1 MAWDPASGTFTKVQD
16 AKSLTPD
23 FIGANDSAE
32 IAIHPNGKFLYESNR
47 RFRGPN
53 LWGPDSIGVFSID
66 PAKGTLTEVEQVPPR
81 GTMPRQ
87 FAIDPTGAYLF
98 AANELTGNVVLFRVD
113 SNTGRLSPTKT
124 ELKIDV
130 PVCIVFVPAHQ

>member
-1 MAWDPASGTFTKVQD
+1 
-16 AKSLTPD
+16 
-23 FIGANDSAE
+23 
-32 IAIHPNGKFLYESNR
+32 
-47 RFRGPN
+47 

-66 PAKGTLTEVEQVPPR
+66 PAKGTLTEVEQVAPQ

-113 SNTGRLSPTKT
+113 SSTGRLSPTKT
-124 ELKIDV
+124 ELNVDV
-130 PVCIVFVPAHQ
+130 PVCIVFVPAHR